1 MVLKLSFFHTQL
13 SLFDCEDMGHHRHG
27 LVHWTADLAA
37 CSLSKSG
44 SYSPARSSS
53 SSPCRASASTIREE
67 LYFPLCGQ
75 IKHIS
80 ELICSTGWWVWVFL
94 FVYKRCQAAPA
105 MWTVALLNYDHRLHV
120 FSVFIFVMLFIL
132 MCVCVYCGSKPNCPS
147 GTLFFFLFFPP
158 ECIY

>member
-1 MVLKLSFFHTQL
+1 
-13 SLFDCEDMGHHRHG
+13 MGHHRHG
-27 LVHWTADLAA
+27 IVHWTADLAA

-75 IKHIS
+75 IKHFS

-120 FSVFIFVMLFIL
+120 FGVFIFVMLFIL
-132 MCVCVYCGSKPNCPS
+132 MCVCVYCGSKPNCPA